1 MRLDNFRFEKKIIES
16 WNNTIK
22 STAIVI
28 HPKNTLELRKLIK
41 FLKKNNK
48 KYLIRTGSCSYDS
61 KSINPNLETVVIS
74 LNLFNKV
81 LNLNNK
87 KRFVEVEAGAL
98 ISDVIKKIKKK
109 NVTLFSVPGGEKVS
123 VGGAISANTIGKD
136 STAKVSS
143 FGDTLISIE
152 AISTDGKIRNIS
164 SREKLNKFVGAFGM
178 EGIIL
183 KAN

>member
-1 MRLDNFRFEKKIIES
+1 MKKKIIES

-22 STAIVI
+22 SKAIVV

-61 KSINPNLETVVIS
+61 KSINPDLETVVIS
-74 LNLFNKV
+74 LKLFNKV
-81 LNLNNK
+81 LSLNNK

-109 NVTLFSVPGGEKVS
+109 ECHFIFSTWRRKS
-123 VGGAISANTIGKD
+123 ISWRCNFSKHNWKRFYI
-136 STAKVSS
+136 
-143 FGDTLISIE
+143 
-152 AISTDGKIRNIS
+152 
-164 SREKLNKFVGAFGM
+164 
-178 EGIIL
+178 
-183 KAN
+183 